1 MKERQSSRRRES
13 SRDFSSSG
21 SSSSRSSSGSKNSR
35 KFEDGLPIS
44 NKKQILGFFLILL
57 SILIILS
64 IVSYS
69 SNDESRLESISISEI
84 FKKENQ
90 TANYNTSNWLG
101 IVGVIIAGF
110 FVKAGFGYFSVV
122 LPFLLMLLGI
132 YLMLKKSL
140 AKPVQLSIYLI
151 LLMIFVSAFFGV
163 LRISLGVDKIPHT
176 LVGTS
181 GEYFASVFY
190 YMLGLLGSYIVLLG
204 LIFALGFLMIDR
216 DMAKSLARLR
226 LMYESVRDRFR
237 TSMEEMKQKRE
248 EERQLREEEKLRESK
263 RDAIQREREKILQT
277 KSGKITVADEEHTIK
292 DTKINRPIEN
302 ELIAENKTRPIEVK
316 DDVTDEV
323 PIEIDEN
330 LNGSEREELIDQSKP
345 ADRKPK
351 LPDKLKG
358 EVASDESETFIA
370 ETLDDYNL
378 PVHELLDEP
387 LKEELELIS
396 DEELKEN
403 GRLLQA
409 KLLNFGVKIEKVI
422 ATPGPVVT
430 LYELVPAED
439 VKLSRIESLQD
450 DIALAMKAK
459 GIRMIIPM
467 PGKGTVGV
475 EIPNHKSVTVKIRSV
490 IGSKKFND
498 ASMHLPIALGKTISG
513 EVYVDDLTK
522 MPHLL
527 VAGST
532 GSGKSV
538 GINTI
543 IASLLYKL
551 HPTDLKFLLI
561 DPKKIELNLYDRLK
575 NHYLAVSKDYNEK
588 IVTTPQNSVLALKS
602 LEFEMEKRYERLAN
616 ATVRNIEDYNRKFSE
631 GRLKEDEN
639 IKHGKMPY
647 IVVIIDELADLMI
660 TAAREVEE
668 PIARLAQL
676 ARAVGIHLVLATQRP
691 SVDVIT
697 GVIKANFPARIAY
710 LVNSKVD
717 SRTILDM
724 NGAEQLLGM
733 GDMLYLPPGVGK
745 PIRIQS
751 PFISSEEVEKLA
763 DYIGSQ
769 KGFSRVYELP
779 SIAQSRKK
787 AYSATDERDELFE
800 EAARIIVRYQQG
812 SVSLLQRKLKIGYA
826 RAARI
831 VDELEAANV
840 VGPFDGSKAREVL
853 VETETELEQLI

>member
-1 MKERQSSRRRES
+1 MKNRES
-13 SRDFSSSG
+13 SGRRTNRNIQKPAGRNSG
-21 SSSSRSSSGSKNSR
+21 SSR

-44 NKKQILGFFLILL
+44 NKKQILGFFLILFSL
-57 SILIILS
+57 LIVLS

-69 SNDESRLESISISEI
+69 ASDESRLETVSFTDI
-84 FKKENQ
+84 FRKQNQAEN
-90 TANYNTSNWLG
+90 YYTSNWLG
-101 IVGVIIAGF
+101 IIGVVISGF
-110 FVKAGFGYFSVV
+110 FVKGTFGYFSLIMPAILIMFGVQWMRRKSIFD
-122 LPFLLMLLGI
+122 FLQM
-132 YLMLKKSL
+132 S
-140 AKPVQLSIYLI
+140 VYLI
-151 LLMIFVSAFFGV
+151 LLMIFTSSLFGMF
-163 LRISLGVDKIPHT
+163 RTTLGVDKIPYT

-181 GEYFASVFY
+181 GEYFSSVFY
-190 YMLGLLGSYIVLLG
+190 LLLGSLGSYILLFG
-204 LIFALGFLMIDR
+204 LVAGIAFLLIDR
-216 DMAKSLARLR
+216 DIAKSFARLK
-226 LMYESVRDRFR
+226 LLYESFRDKFKS
-237 TSMEEMKQKRE
+237 SMEEMRE
-248 EERQLREEEKLRESK
+248 RRDEENQRREQENERESK
-263 RDAIQREREKILQT
+263 RTAIQREREKILKT
-277 KSGKITVADEEHTIK
+277 KQAEKTPDEEPAIK
-292 DTKINRPIEN
+292 DTKINRPVEN
-302 ELIAENKTRPIEVK
+302 ELVAE
-316 DDVTDEV
+316 
-323 PIEIDEN
+323 
-330 LNGSEREELIDQSKP
+330 
-345 ADRKPK
+345 KPK
-351 LPDKLKG
+351 AEKTKEPEKEIPLEIEKEEPTPEEIVPVVKPVLNKKPKIGDIIPDEPK
-358 EVASDESETFIA
+358 EEESPYPV
-370 ETLDDYNL
+370 ETLEDYKFPQL
-378 PVHELLDEP
+378 DLLDEP
-387 LKEELELIS
+387 LKEELEVIS

-459 GIRMIIPM
+459 GIRMIIPI

-475 EIPNHKSVTVKIRSV
+475 EIPNHNPVTVKVRSV
-490 IGSKKFND
+490 VGSKKFAESALN
-498 ASMHLPIALGKTISG
+498 LPISLGKTISG
-513 EVYVDDLTK
+513 DVYIDDLSK

-538 GINTI
+538 GINI
-543 IASLLYKL
+543 IVTSLLYKL

-561 DPKKIELNLYDRLK
+561 DPKKIELNLYDKLK
-575 NHYLAVSKDYNEK
+575 NHYLVTSKDYNEK
-588 IVTTPQNSVLALKS
+588 IVTTPQNAVLALKS

-616 ATVRNIEDYNRKFSE
+616 ATVRNIQDYNKKFSE
-631 GRLKEDEN
+631 GRLKNDEN

-676 ARAVGIHLVLATQRP
+676 ARAVGIHLILATQRP

-724 NGAEQLLGM
+724 NGAEQLLGK
-733 GDMLYLPPGVGK
+733 GDMLYTPPGVGK

-751 PFISSEEVEKLA
+751 PFITSDEVEKLA
-763 DYIGSQ
+763 DFIGAQ
-769 KGFSRVYELP
+769 KGFSRQYELP
-779 SIAQSRKK
+779 SISQKKRKS
-787 AYSATDERDELFE
+787 YEESDERDELFE

-831 VDELEAANV
+831 VDELESANI

-853 VETETELEQLI
+853 VETEAELDQLL

>member
-1 MKERQSSRRRES
+1 MKERQSSRRIREFP
-13 SRDFSSSG
+13 DSG
-21 SSSSRSSSGSKNSR
+21 SSSGVKSR
-35 KFEDGLPIS
+35 KFEEGLPIS
-44 NKKQILGFFLILL
+44 NKKQILGFFL
-57 SILIILS
+57 LIFSALIMLS

-69 SNDESRLESISISEI
+69 SADESRLESINISEI

-90 TANYNTSNWLG
+90 QANYNTSNWLG
-101 IVGVIIAGF
+101 ITGVIISGF
-110 FVKAGFGYFSVV
+110 FVKGTFGYFSLVM
-122 LPFLLMLLGI
+122 PFLLLLFGLNMMRKKNLMLLMQFSV
-132 YLMLKKSL
+132 Y
-140 AKPVQLSIYLI
+140 SIM
-151 LLMIFVSAFFGV
+151 LMIFLSALFGV
-163 LRISLGVDKIPHT
+163 FRVSLGVDKIPYSMA
-176 LVGTS
+176 GTS
-181 GEYFASVFY
+181 GEYLASISLAL
-190 YMLGLLGSYIVLLG
+190 LGSLGSYILLFG
-204 LIFALGFLMIDR
+204 LVIIFIFLLLDR
-216 DMAKSLARLR
+216 DIAKSVAKIRL
-226 LMYESVRDRFR
+226 LFESFRDKYRA
-237 TSMEEMKQKRE
+237 SSEEM
-248 EERQLREEEKLRESK
+248 RQRREEEKIKESK
-263 RDAIQREREKILQT
+263 RLAIQKEREKILRT
-277 KSGKITVADEEHTIK
+277 KAGKMASEIEEPLIK
-292 DTKINRPIEN
+292 DTKINRPPEN
-302 ELIAENKTRPIEVK
+302 EIIAGTKSLRIEHEIPPEIEKEIPGKSFDDEPAETK
-316 DDVTDEV
+316 DIKK
-323 PIEIDEN
+323 PKFIEKIPDEN
-330 LNGSEREELIDQSKP
+330 SPAEEVYI
-345 ADRKPK
+345 
-351 LPDKLKG
+351 
-358 EVASDESETFIA
+358 SETL
-370 ETLDDYNL
+370 EDYQM
-378 PVHELLDEP
+378 PSHDLLDEP

-396 DEELKEN
+396 DQELKEN

-409 KLLNFGVKIEKVI
+409 KLLNFGVTIEKVI

-498 ASMHLPIALGKTISG
+498 ANLHLPIALGKTISG
-513 EVYVDDLTK
+513 DVYVDDLTK

-543 IASLLYKL
+543 ITSLLYKL
-551 HPTDLKFLLI
+551 HPADLKFLLI
-561 DPKKIELNLYDRLK
+561 DPKKIELNLYSKLK
-575 NHYLAVSKDYNEK
+575 NHYLAVSKDYGEN

-616 ATVRNIEDYNRKFSE
+616 ATVRNIEDYNKKFAE
-631 GRLKEDEN
+631 GKLKDDEN
-639 IKHGKMPY
+639 IKHGRMPY

-724 NGAEQLLGM
+724 NGAEQLLGL

-745 PIRIQS
+745 PVRIQS
-751 PFISSEEVEKLA
+751 PFISSEEVEKIT
-763 DYIGSQ
+763 DYISAQ
-769 KGFSRVYELP
+769 KGFSRPYEMP
-779 SIAQSRKK
+779 SIAQSKRKS
-787 AYSATDERDELFE
+787 YSESDERDELFE
-800 EAARIIVRYQQG
+800 DAARIIVRYQQG

-831 VDELEAANV
+831 VDELEMANI

-853 VETETELEQLI
+853 VESEAELEQLI

>member
-1 MKERQSSRRRES
+1 MKERQSSRRR
-13 SRDFSSSG
+13 DDSSG
-21 SSSSRSSSGSKNSR
+21 SSLSGKSSRR
-35 KFEDGLPIS
+35 KFEEGLPIS
-44 NKKQILGFFLILL
+44 NKKQILGFFLILF
-57 SILIILS
+57 SILVAIS

-69 SNDESRLESISISEI
+69 SSDESRLESINIGEI

-90 TANYNTSNWLG
+90 SANYNTSNWLG
-101 IVGVIIAGF
+101 IIGVIISGF
-110 FVKAGFGYFSVV
+110 FVKGTFGYFS
-122 LPFLLMLLGI
+122 LIMPLLLILFGLNMMRKKGLMLLMQFSV
-132 YLMLKKSL
+132 YS
-140 AKPVQLSIYLI
+140 I
-151 LLMIFVSAFFGV
+151 LLMIFLSALFGV
-163 LRISLGVDKIPHT
+163 FRTSLGVDKIPYS

-181 GEYFASVFY
+181 GEYFASISLAL
-190 YMLGLLGSYIVLLG
+190 LGMLGSYILLFG
-204 LIFALGFLMIDR
+204 LVMVFAFLLLDR
-216 DMAKSLARLR
+216 DIAKSLARIKFLF
-226 LMYESVRDRFR
+226 ESIRDKYR
-237 TSMEEMKQKRE
+237 TSMEEMRQKRE
-248 EERQLREEEKLRESK
+248 EEEIRESK
-263 RDAIQREREKILQT
+263 RLAIQKEREKILKT
-277 KSGKITVADEEHTIK
+277 KAGGVGSEIEEPLLK
-292 DTKINRPIEN
+292 DTKINRPVEN
-302 ELIAENKTRPIEVK
+302 EMLAGTKLTGKQQNINEIPLEIEKEEIAREISADVIPESK
-316 DDVTDEV
+316 D
-323 PIEIDEN
+323 I
-330 LNGSEREELIDQSKP
+330 K
-345 ADRKPK
+345 KPK
-351 LPDKLKG
+351 FIEKTSAETL
-358 EVASDESETFIA
+358 ADEA
-370 ETLDDYNL
+370 VYALETLDDYKL
-378 PVHELLDEP
+378 PSHDLLDEP
-387 LKEELELIS
+387 LKEELEVIS

-409 KLLNFGVKIEKVI
+409 KLLNFGVTIEKVI

-450 DIALAMKAK
+450 DIALAMKAR

-498 ASMHLPIALGKTISG
+498 ANLHLPIALGKTISG
-513 EVYVDDLTK
+513 DVYVDDLTK
-522 MPHLL
+522 MPHIL

-543 IASLLYKL
+543 ITSLLYKL

-561 DPKKIELNLYDRLK
+561 DPKKIELNLYSKLK
-575 NHYLAVSKDYNEK
+575 NHYLAVSKDYNEN

-616 ATVRNIEDYNRKFSE
+616 ATVRNIEDYNKKFAE
-631 GRLKEDEN
+631 GKLKEDEN
-639 IKHGKMPY
+639 VKHGKMPY

-724 NGAEQLLGM
+724 NGAEQLLGL

-745 PIRIQS
+745 PIRVQS
-751 PFISSEEVEKLA
+751 PFISSEEVEKVT
-763 DYIGSQ
+763 DFISSQ
-769 KGFSRVYELP
+769 KGFSRPYEMP
-779 SIAQSRKK
+779 SIAQSRRKS
-787 AYSATDERDELFE
+787 YSESDERDELFE
-800 EAARIIVRYQQG
+800 DAARIIVRYQQG

-853 VETETELEQLI
+853 VESEAELEQLI